1 MKNIKNMLAF
11 VLALVL
17 VVGCIPFAA
26 FASTETAFGFSDF
39 PTGWSNV
46 AMTDAVENGLITGF
60 GDGTV
65 RPRQLLTRAEMA
77 AIMVRAFGAE
87 VAADI
92 EGKYSDVT
100 PDKWYY
106 DEMAKA
112 VNMRIFAGYEDST
125 MHPES
130 PITRQEAI
138 LVIARALVIN
148 SEDPH
153 LLDVYTDKEKIG
165 DFAKGALAT
174 FTLRGYIHGYEDST
188 IRPTN
193 NITREEFA
201 QIMYNIFAAYV
212 RTDGSFTIGNHEGEV
227 ILTGDNV
234 HLYSSL
240 IDGDLIIGDG
250 VGATNVTLE
259 NVIIKGRLIF
269 RGGEG
274 LVTLRNVTKEDLI
287 VTNDFNGTVNFNH
300 YSTEHYFKNAVYN
313 TPASFLNRTVA
324 GGTASGTGLG
334 KHDTHVEGRVD
345 AGTGEE
351 EKKPSK
357 PVVVGPG
364 GGGTT
369 PETKTYDIT
378 VDPANGDPTIKYED
392 ITAGKTFNNMG
403 YELPDDPTKDGYKFN
418 GWYTEANG
426 LKRPFTES
434 TKVNKNDTVYADW
447 LPGVFFYEDS
457 TFATQFG
464 EAVYVEEG
472 EVLGDKFPADE
483 PTRTGFTFKGWKY
496 NDGTGEKDFTADT
509 VVTKP
514 VKVYA
519 TWEEITTPVT
529 KYTVTFYDDKGGNVF
544 GTPIEVEENTAL
556 GDKFPTAEPTKDG
569 FTFVKWATEGDVE
582 FTKDTVVT
590 GNLTVYPIWEEVITP
605 VTKYTVTFYDDKGG
619 NVFGAPIEVE
629 ENTALGDN
637 FPTAEP
643 TKDGF
648 TFVKWATEGDVEFTK
663 DTAVTG
669 NLTVYPIWEE
679 VITPVTKY
687 TVTFY
692 DDKGGNVFGTPI
704 EVEENTAL
712 GDNFP
717 TEVPTKDGF
726 TFVKWATEGD
736 VEFTKDTPVTG
747 DLTVYP
753 IWEEVTTPVTKYTV
767 TFYDDKGGNV
777 FGTPIEVE
785 ENTALGDNFP
795 TAVPTKDGFTF
806 VKWATEGD
814 VEFTKD
820 TLVTGDLTV
829 YPIWEEIEKYTVIF
843 YEYGWMDVHS
853 TEVEPGAT
861 VESDEIDTAY
871 NALSTPFEQ
880 GYEANQDEESYISDA
895 TTARIHEIEGQWYY
909 LVDGA
914 YEVFDDTVV
923 VNSDLEVY
931 YYFDYMYALVSLESI
946 FGKMGNYQFEAPFA
960 DDTLAAESVLDLL
973 WLNRAAIKTIAKIAT
988 DPVFGKSIKLGDI
1001 IEYMPVNEKGEIM
1014 NPVYDYRL
1022 IKLLGE
1028 ATVREY
1034 TTDAVADMV
1043 ESDEEILRSAINEQL
1058 ELASV
1063 PENVKAR
1070 NIVDTFIMSDDS
1082 VKAVFVAV
1090 AKEILKTQNPEYSD
1104 PQIDA
1109 LADEAIASKEK
1120 RLALIQLAFADS
1132 ASRLLVEDASIGV
1145 VSQRIENEQE
1155 CEFTKSVV
1163 KLAESKYQDEIET
1176 FIHQLKND
1184 DYYLI
1189 NTEDDGT
1196 DRRFI
1201 INAVSKKLHK
1211 TTYEEIK
1218 AKLPSVIFKV
1228 LDEDVAM
1235 DIFTTTLGNYTAEVD
1250 AVKAAVAAPDYDGTE
1265 YWVSSYVPVVVNPIT
1280 QVLIPTYDKA
1290 MAKLDPKIKG
1300 YKYYTE
1306 NPFIAELEALV
1317 HYNELIEKV
1326 DSPSEGASGYA
1337 LYMDGDSIDADVY
1350 YSLVYK
1356 MAVLSYDAVDWMIEN
1371 VPEPELDATI
1381 QLMADRLSGFYDK
1394 LADKVAQLGSGK
1406 PAQIRDKVLD
1416 YLNKAIDKD
1425 NTNIWNTVTPTLFDE
1440 KLDKIYAKGTKL
1452 VLEKSGFDVTK
1463 TITVEIADDCKT
1475 ITLTQGT
1482 KVVSKSISDIAKDI
1496 SAAGFTVSVNGSVIS
1511 VDGKFEIDVA
1521 EYAKKIANKLGYVFN
1536 ISFYEDTAEIAA
1548 TPEVLRAYVLNI
1560 NSDYV
1565 KLQIRLK

>member
-39 PTGWSNV
+39 PTGWSNA

-87 VAADI
+87 VSADI
-92 EGKYSDVT
+92 AGKYSDVT

-106 DEMAKA
+106 DVMAKA
-112 VNMRIFAGYEDST
+112 VNMRLFTGYEDNT
-125 MHPES
+125 MHPEN

-153 LLDVYTDKEKIG
+153 LLDVYTDKNKIG

-212 RTDGSFTIGNHEGEV
+212 RTDGSFTIGDHEGEV

-234 HLYSSL
+234 HLYSSN

-259 NVIIKGRLIF
+259 NVIVKGRIIF

-274 LVTLRNVTKEDLI
+274 LVTLRNVTKGGLI

-300 YSTEHYFKNAVYN
+300 YSTERYFKDAVYN

-324 GGTASGTGLG
+324 GGTASGEGLG
-334 KHDTHVEGRVD
+334 NHDTHVEGRVD

-357 PVVVGPG
+357 PVIVGPGG

-369 PETKTYDIT
+369 PETKTYDVT

-392 ITAGKTFNNMG
+392 ITSGKTFKNMG
-403 YELPDDPTKDGYKFN
+403 YELPEDPTKDGYKFN
-418 GWYTEANG
+418 GWYTDANG
-426 LKRPFTES
+426 LKRPFTEN
-434 TKVNKNDTVYADW
+434 TKINKEETVYADW
-447 LPGVFFYEDS
+447 LPGVFFYVDS

-464 EAVYVEEG
+464 ETVYVEEG
-472 EVLGDKFPADE
+472 NALEEKFPAE
-483 PTRTGFTFKGWKY
+483 VPTKAGFIFKGWKY
-496 NDGTGEKDFTADT
+496 NDGTGEKDFTAAT

-514 VKVYA
+514 VKAYA
-519 TWEEITTPVT
+519 
-529 KYTVTFYDDKGGNVF
+529 
-544 GTPIEVEENTAL
+544 A
-556 GDKFPTAEPTKDG
+556 
-569 FTFVKWATEGDVE
+569 
-582 FTKDTVVT
+582 
-590 GNLTVYPIWEEVITP
+590 WEEVTTP

-629 ENTALGDN
+629 ENKSLGDN
-637 FPTAEP
+637 FPTEVP

-669 NLTVYPIWEE
+669 DLTVYPIWEE
-679 VITPVTKY
+679 VTTPVTKY

-736 VEFTKDTPVTG
+736 VEFTKDT
-747 DLTVYP
+747 
-753 IWEEVTTPVTKYTV
+753 
-767 TFYDDKGGNV
+767 
-777 FGTPIEVE
+777 
-785 ENTALGDNFP
+785 A
-795 TAVPTKDGFTF
+795 
-806 VKWATEGD
+806 
-814 VEFTKD
+814 
-820 TLVTGDLTV
+820 VTGDLTV

-946 FGKMGNYQFEAPFA
+946 FGQMGNYQFEAPFA
-960 DDTLAAESVLDLL
+960 EDTLAAESVLDLL
-973 WLNRAAIKTIAKIAT
+973 WLNRAAFKTILKTAT

-1028 ATVREY
+1028 STVRKY
-1034 TTDAVADMV
+1034 VTDAVADMV
-1043 ESDEEILRSAINEQL
+1043 ESDEVVLRSAINDQL
-1058 ELASV
+1058 ELASI
-1063 PENVKAR
+1063 PENVKTRKA
-1070 NIVDTFIMSDDS
+1070 VDTFVMSDET
-1082 VKAVFVAV
+1082 VKAAFVEV
-1090 AKEILKTQNPEYSD
+1090 AKEILKAEHPEYTAG
-1104 PQIDA
+1104 QIDA
-1109 LADEAIASKEK
+1109 LADDILATPEK
-1120 RLALIQLAFADS
+1120 RLSLIQLTFADP
-1132 ASRLLVEDASIGV
+1132 ANREIAEDIIVVVVRKRIVED
-1145 VSQRIENEQE
+1145 QD
-1155 CEFTKSVV
+1155 CEFTEQVV
-1163 KLAESKYQDEIET
+1163 DIAESSYQDEIDT
-1176 FIHQLKND
+1176 FMDQLKNED
-1184 DYYLI
+1184 AYLI

-1201 INAVSKKLHK
+1201 INAVSKKLQA

-1218 AKLPSVIFKV
+1218 AKLPSVIFKI

-1235 DIFTTTLGNYTAEVD
+1235 DIFTTTLGNYIAEVD
-1250 AVKAAVAAPDYDGTE
+1250 AVKAAVWAADYDGSD

-1290 MAKLDPKIKG
+1290 MAKLDPKIQG

-1317 HYNELIEKV
+1317 HYNQLIEKV

-1350 YSLVYK
+1350 FSLVYK
-1356 MAVLSYDAVDWMIEN
+1356 MAVLSYDAVDWTIEN
-1371 VPEPELDATI
+1371 VPETELDATLG
-1381 QLMADRLSGFYDK
+1381 LMADRLSGFYDK

-1406 PAQIRDKVLD
+1406 PAQIRDKAFD
-1416 YLNKAIDKD
+1416 YFNKVIDKD
-1425 NTNIWNTVTPTLFDE
+1425 NANIWNTVTPTLFDE

-1452 VLEKSGFDVTK
+1452 VLEKSGFDVTQ
-1463 TITVEIADDCKT
+1463 TITVEIAEDCKT
-1475 ITLTQGT
+1475 VTLTQGT
-1482 KVVSKSISDIAKDI
+1482 KVVSKSIADIAKDI
-1496 SAAGFTVSVNGSVIS
+1496 TAAGFTVSVNGSVIN

-1521 EYAKKIANKLGYVFN
+1521 EYAKKVANKLGYVFN
-1536 ISFYEDTAEIAA
+1536 FSFYEDTAEIDAV
-1548 TPEVLRAYVLNI
+1548 PEVLRAYVLNV